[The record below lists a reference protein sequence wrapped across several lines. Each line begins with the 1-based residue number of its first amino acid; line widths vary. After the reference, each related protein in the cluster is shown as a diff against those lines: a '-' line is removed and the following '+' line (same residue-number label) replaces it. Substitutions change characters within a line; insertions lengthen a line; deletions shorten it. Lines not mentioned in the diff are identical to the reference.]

1 MSAMDRRIT
10 DYILANARL
19 LRDYSSQQLAD
30 ALKVSQSSI
39 VKYSQRLGYKG
50 YPVDIWSAGVCLYA
64 MLYGNVPFKA
74 NQMGDLNKMI
84 LDSTIEFKDTVSE
97 EARDLM
103 VRML

>member
-1 MSAMDRRIT
+1 MADDAPERPPLPALAKLRSERGQMSAMDRRIT

-50 YPVDIWSAGVCLYA
+50 YPDLKLSVTEAVALASADEPSTGH
-64 MLYGNVPFKA
+64 
-74 NQMGDLNKMI
+74 
-84 LDSTIEFKDTVSE
+84 DS
-97 EARDLM
+97 A
-103 VRML
+103 